1 MPKLEGVTHQLIAT
15 REKSYSLCTEKL
27 GDDETPLGKIF
38 MEKYLCLIILNH
50 EVELQ

>member
-27 GDDETPLGKIF
+27 EEDETPLGKILW
-38 MEKYLCLIILNH
+38 KNTRVLLL
-50 EVELQ
+50 

>member
-15 REKSYSLCTEKL
+15 REKSLCTETL

-38 MEKYLCLIILNH
+38 MEKYLCLITLNH